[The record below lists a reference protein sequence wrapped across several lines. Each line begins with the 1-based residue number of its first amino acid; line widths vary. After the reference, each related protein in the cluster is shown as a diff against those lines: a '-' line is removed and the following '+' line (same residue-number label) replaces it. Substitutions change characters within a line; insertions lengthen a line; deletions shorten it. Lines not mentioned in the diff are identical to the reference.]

1 MKGGS
6 NAKRG
11 QDSSNGLRG
20 AFDVWYVDRG
30 SDSGRGSVGEV
41 RLSEAWE

>member
-11 QDSSNGLRG
+11 QDSSDGLRS
-20 AFDVWYVDRG
+20 AFDVWYGGRG
-30 SDSGRGSVGEV
+30 GDSGRGSVGEV